1 MDYHQKLRDLELE
14 LQGHE
19 GKIADFNRKKAINR
33 YIDHT
38 WMDNI
43 IYDTNYIIDNLLDEI
58 EIYREKIIFIEEL
71 DKLLDTIDFTK
82 I

>member
-19 GKIADFNRKKAINR
+19 SKIADFNRKKAINR
-33 YIDHT
+33 YVDHT
-38 WMDNI
+38 WMDI
-43 IYDTNYIIDNLLDEI
+43 SIYDTNYIIDNLLDEI
-58 EIYREKIIFIEEL
+58 EICREKIIFIEEL